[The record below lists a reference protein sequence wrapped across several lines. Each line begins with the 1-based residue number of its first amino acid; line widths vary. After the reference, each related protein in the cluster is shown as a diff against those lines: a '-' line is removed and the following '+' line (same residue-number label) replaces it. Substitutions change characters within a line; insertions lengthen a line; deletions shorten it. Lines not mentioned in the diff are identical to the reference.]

1 MSNDSTVLIV
11 IIAVVVLGAGI
22 GAFFIIRRHLW
33 KKAVAEM
40 GWTHDPNPGLDRVAG
55 LALPPFDWGL
65 DRKIDQ
71 SITGQTSYGQPF
83 QVFEYAYAGGGGAL
97 SDRIAMVS
105 LAYPLPELYVSTRST
120 GSARVG
126 AQVGQVA
133 VEPGFDAT
141 LVTGA
146 DDPAYATTLLA
157 GPVRQLLLDW
167 ASTARVDV
175 SVDGASLTAMD
186 APKDP
191 EELKVF
197 LDRLGAVAQAV
208 DLGALE
214 RFRVDPKTPRI
225 GFYRQDW
232 SLAPTDDRWIDRM
245 DGVPP
250 FGQGHGRTTEDV
262 VFGTVR
268 GAGMAA
274 FLYRWKTTHTRTV
287 SDGKGGSRTET
298 YTQNHSQPILLLE
311 LAVTTPDLAIQSD
324 SFFRGLFGGTIDF
337 ESEEFNNVFDVTSNV
352 PKFAHDV
359 VHPRMIEFLLA
370 TRPPR
375 MLLRNGMLVTYPSSH
390 DVAEIVDLSSF
401 AADFLSRIPGWVW
414 KDLGAV
420 PPVAPLVAS
429 PVASSAE
436 HELR

>member
-1 MSNDSTVLIV
+1 MSNDSTVLIIV
-11 IIAVVVLGAGI
+11 IAVLVLGAGI
-22 GAFFIIRRHLW
+22 GAFFIIRRQRW

-40 GWTHDPNPGLDRVAG
+40 GWTHDANPGLDRVAG

-65 DRKIDQ
+65 DRKIDE

-83 QVFEYAYAGGGGAL
+83 QVFEYGYADGGGAL
-97 SDRIAMVS
+97 SDRVAMVS

-141 LVTGA
+141 IMTGA
-146 DDPAYATTLLA
+146 NDAAYATTLLNA
-157 GPVRQLLLDW
+157 RVRQLLTEW
-167 ASTARVDV
+167 AAIGRVDV

-186 APKDP
+186 APKNPD
-191 EELKVF
+191 ELKVF
-197 LDRLGAVAQAV
+197 LDRLGLIAQAF
-208 DLGALE
+208 DLGALG
-214 RFRVDPKTPRI
+214 RFRTEPKVPRI

-232 SLAPTDDRWIDRM
+232 ALVPSDDRWIDRM
-245 DGVPP
+245 EGVPP
-250 FGQGHGRTTEDV
+250 FGQGHGQETENV
-262 VFGTVR
+262 ITGTLR
-268 GAGMAA
+268 GAPMAA

-298 YTQNHSQPILLLE
+298 YTENHSQPILLLE
-311 LAVTTPDLAIQSD
+311 LGARVPDLAIQSD
-324 SFFRGLFGGTIDF
+324 SFFRELFGRTIDF
-337 ESEEFNNVFDVTSNV
+337 ESEEFNRVFDVSSSV

-359 VHPRMIEFLLA
+359 VHPRMMEFLLA

-390 DVAEIVDLSSF
+390 DVLEIVQLGGL
-401 AADFLSRIPGWVW
+401 AADFLSRIPAWVW
-414 KDLGAV
+414 KDLGTA
-420 PPVAPLVAS
+420 PPVALD
-429 PVASSAE
+429 SAAP
-436 HELR
+436 HS